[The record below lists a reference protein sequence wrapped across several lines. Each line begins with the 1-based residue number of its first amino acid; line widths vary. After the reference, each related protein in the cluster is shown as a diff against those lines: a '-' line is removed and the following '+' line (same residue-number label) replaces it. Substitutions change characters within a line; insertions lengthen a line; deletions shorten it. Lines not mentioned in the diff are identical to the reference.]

1 MSFTEPNRR
10 VVTFYSYKGGVGLT
24 MALANVAY
32 RLANTHGMSVIAVDW
47 DLEAPGLHRFFGVSP
62 DVAGSTSGILDYFV
76 AWRDAVARNDPEPPP
91 EVERVLDWLVPVTDE
106 KHAPRFG
113 SLRVLLAGR
122 LDRAYGDRLAGFH
135 WQDFYSRTEGSAAVE
150 TLREKL
156 VENADVVLIDS
167 RTGLTDIGGIC
178 TIQLPDAAVLL
189 TAPNHQSFEG
199 IERVARAVAG
209 APEKERAGREKPRV
223 WLAVSRVPLVEE
235 SYLADGWFGE
245 QSKLFEKGVEAGLWL
260 KEDHPDGIRTHVLPH
275 RARWGFE
282 ERVLREGGMVDPKDP
297 LVLAYEQ
304 LTGTLLRWLRK
315 EAVPLTPPLAAPS
328 ASSRPKNIAAL
339 QAEAVAAEQRGDTLG
354 LAITLHELAEELRK
368 AKRHEEG
375 IRKIEQAIGIFM
387 SRGAYAE
394 HARALH
400 KLGELLLAAE
410 RLDEAE
416 EALRKS
422 LTIARQVDEKFTEAR
437 ALGSL
442 SLLRAHQ
449 GATREA
455 TDLLLELDAVRSRFS
470 PGDVFQIPVL
480 LILAYASYG
489 SGLKERGAEVCR
501 LLMATARETGSAEV
515 EKLASDALL
524 ELSTLM
530 PGVVDVPALQA
541 HLAEQESEQS
551 RSTHP
556 EQDASTRRRTG
567 RNQASPSTTKR
578 SGSRSK

>member
-1 MSFTEPNRR
+1 MIFTEPNRR
-10 VVTFYSYKGGVGLT
+10 VLTFYSYKGGVGRT

-32 RLANTHGMSVIAVDW
+32 RLANTHGLSVIAVDW

-76 AWRDAVARNDPEPPP
+76 AWRDAVARNAPEPPP
-91 EVERVLDWLVPVTDE
+91 EVERVLDWLIPITDE

-122 LDRAYGDRLAGFH
+122 LDKTYGDRLAGFH

-178 TIQLPDAAVLL
+178 TIQLPDGVVLL

-199 IERVARAVAG
+199 TERVARAIDG

-235 SYLADGWFGE
+235 SYLADEWFGHHN
-245 QSKLFEKGVEAGLWL
+245 QLFEKGVQEGLWFR
-260 KEDHPDGIRTHVLPH
+260 EDHPDGIRTHALPH

-282 ERVLREGGMVDPKDP
+282 EKVLREGGMVDSKDP

-315 EAVPLTPPLAAPS
+315 WSIPIPQPLAD
-328 ASSRPKNIAAL
+328 ASTLSRPEDIAAL
-339 QAEAVAAEQRGDTLG
+339 QEEAAAAEQRGDTIG
-354 LAITLHELAEELRK
+354 LAITLYKLAEELHS
-368 AKRHEEG
+368 AQRHEEG
-375 IRKIEQAIGIFM
+375 IRKIEQAIGIFL
-387 SRGAYAE
+387 SRGAYPE

-400 KLGELLLAAE
+400 RLGDMLLSTG
-410 RLDEAE
+410 RVDESE

-422 LTIARQVDEKFTEAR
+422 LTVARQVDEKVTEAG
-437 ALGSL
+437 ALTSL
-442 SLLRAHQ
+442 AAIRFHQ
-449 GATREA
+449 GNEREA
-455 TDLLLELDAVRSRFS
+455 ADLIRQMDTIEKRLIPGEPGVLEFFIYNIFAFYRTGRKEQAAELSRRIMS
-470 PGDVFQIPVL
+470 
-480 LILAYASYG
+480 AA
-489 SGLKERGAEVCR
+489 R
-501 LLMATARETGSAEV
+501 ATGRPELEAFI
-515 EKLASDALL
+515 EKLLTRLGNAL
-524 ELSTLM
+524 
-530 PGVVDVPALQA
+530 PGVSDVPVPRPRTD
-541 HLAEQESEQS
+541 EQESDHSQNTAS
-551 RSTHP
+551 DQAT
-556 EQDASTRRRTG
+556 STRHRTG
-567 RNQASPSTTKR
+567 RKRTSSSPIKR
-578 SGSRSK
+578 SGGRSR